1 MNDTDAVNLG
11 GAKRGLR
18 SDLRKMSIREFHENH
33 GHLGSC
39 GGGELCEMC
48 VRKRGNKYPLRALDK
63 MPVRDQRPGFR
74 FHLDATCWN
83 EENLEGERFTF
94 SMRGSCTGLYNILN
108 THTRSD
114 FYAVFEE

>member
-39 GGGELCEMC
+39 GGGNY
-48 VRKRGNKYPLRALDK
+48 VKY
-63 MPVRDQRPGFR
+63 V
-74 FHLDATCWN
+74 
-83 EENLEGERFTF
+83 
-94 SMRGSCTGLYNILN
+94 
-108 THTRSD
+108 
-114 FYAVFEE
+114 